1 MQCWPRKIQ
10 TIDYFFVHGCL
21 WTVDQHCKG
30 NFHVQ
35 SWFRQIK
42 TTLYSLFSCENMSVR
57 LWPTLQK
64 VFTIFG
70 PWLTDVFL
78 EENNLCNVVLIM
90 LGQHSI
96 RILSRQC
103 CLNTS
108 NTALHK
114 KTTYEDEWFSL
125 IVLKSYS
132 MLISAANIWATLYRI
147 VTYSMSV
154 YFIYMFFIF
163 QGQKKTPEVF
173 GFYYIHQ
180 PTNPLTQ

>member
-10 TIDYFFVHGCL
+10 TIDYFSVHGCL

-42 TTLYSLFSCENMSVR
+42 TTLYSLFSCENMSVH

-78 EENNLCNVVLIM
+78 EQNNLCNVVLIM

-132 MLISAANIWATLYRI
+132 MLISAANIW
-147 VTYSMSV
+147 
-154 YFIYMFFIF
+154 
-163 QGQKKTPEVF
+163 K
-173 GFYYIHQ
+173 
-180 PTNPLTQ
+180 